1 MLNEISNK
9 TLKKQQPLKSK
20 ESPYKGKQVIIK
32 IIRFLK
38 IRCKYLRRF
47 VTCGNICA
55 NKILF
60 STFFVLSKKLIN
72 FVGRRRKYVRT

>member
-20 ESPYKGKQVIIK
+20 ESPYKGKQVRIK

-38 IRCKYLRRF
+38 TRF
-47 VTCGNICA
+47 NLIIWGTLATLGCLLIGGNWF
-55 NKILF
+55 L
-60 STFFVLSKKLIN
+60 
-72 FVGRRRKYVRT
+72 